1 MDFKLLIEKAWKLT
15 ISYIVPLILMTLVMF
30 IVSFITF
37 GILAPVTMA
46 GYMHAILRM
55 IREGREPRVQDVFSQ
70 MRLFLPLFL
79 LGLVIAFVIMIGF
92 MLLVLPGILAVLAVA
107 FCMLYVLPL
116 MTDKGMGV
124 MEAVKESFR
133 MSTSGNIVDQIVIV
147 VIYLGL
153 SVVGGSVFI
162 GWLFTQPFATVF
174 LMLAYEEKVAKSL
187 KTETASAPMGE

>member
-1 MDFKLLIEKAWKLT
+1 MDFKAHIETAWNLT
-15 ISYIVPLILMTLVMF
+15 IRYIAPLILMTIVMF
-30 IVSFITF
+30 AVSLITL

-46 GYMHAILRM
+46 GYMHAVLLM
-55 IREGREPRVQDVFSQ
+55 VREGREPRVQDVFSQ

-79 LGLVIAFVIMIGF
+79 LGLVIMVVIMIGF
-92 MLLVLPGILAVLAVA
+92 MLLVLPGILASVA
-107 FCMLYVLPL
+107 AAFFLLYVLPL

-133 MSTSGNIVDQIVIV
+133 MSTEKSIVDQLVIV

-153 SVVGGSVFI
+153 SAIGGSVFI

-174 LMLAYEEKVAKSL
+174 LMSAYEEKVKR
-187 KTETASAPMGE
+187 ASVSEAPIHPR